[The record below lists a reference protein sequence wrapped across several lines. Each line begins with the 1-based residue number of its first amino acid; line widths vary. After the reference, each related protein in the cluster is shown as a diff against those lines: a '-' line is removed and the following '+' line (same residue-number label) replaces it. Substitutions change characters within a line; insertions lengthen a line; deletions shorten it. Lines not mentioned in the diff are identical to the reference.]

1 MDYPNFT
8 GLHGHFVG
16 DWFVVLQCIV
26 ILYLFYVLEFFF
38 LHDMMIHCFIIGSW
52 GHTFIGN

>member
-16 DWFVVLQCIV
+16 DWFVVLQCMV
-26 ILYLFYVLEFFF
+26 IFSLFYVMEIFFR
-38 LHDMMIHCFIIGSW
+38 
-52 GHTFIGN
+52 T